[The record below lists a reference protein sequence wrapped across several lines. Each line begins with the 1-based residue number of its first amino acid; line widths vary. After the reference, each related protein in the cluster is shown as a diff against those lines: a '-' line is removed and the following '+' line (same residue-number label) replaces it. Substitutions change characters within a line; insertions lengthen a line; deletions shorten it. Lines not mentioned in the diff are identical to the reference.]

1 MKTPGRKRVEEI
13 LDSPCKFHSLVV
25 PFNFGHSKSKYTQYL
40 YGINFKWIAIQLAF
54 IKYPTQVQFANLPM
68 SYYDRNMLVHCLFDL
83 ERTKAIILN

>member
-54 IKYPTQVQFANLPM
+54 I
-68 SYYDRNMLVHCLFDL
+68 
-83 ERTKAIILN
+83 